1 MNNKLHFDLIQK
13 ELDFYLRLKK
23 NHDSLWSKRLSIWI
37 KKIVDE
43 NGKVRKD
50 VLINFR
56 KYSTLLSE
64 IPNSKKNYFFN
75 LIYQFVRASGNRYSA
90 EETLNNFKS
99 SSNYSNLK
107 NTKLSLVGNPGFYYT
122 KEGYI
127 YNERFLRHLRNIE
140 NIENKILIKNNPILK
155 IVDIGGGYCQFG
167 EMIKRKIGNVKVTTV
182 DFYEQLILGYFYLLE
197 NFPKVKICPMSK
209 IMSTEKIDNNF
220 INSYDFVL
228 IPVEY
233 FKKIEKC
240 DFDLL
245 TNFSSFGEMPNAVFK
260 EYLSSDI
267 FKKIN
272 FFYTVNRLDSWPDYN
287 NGISVIDYLVDRFQ
301 PIHFKVSPI
310 WTNYYVS
317 YTSFFKPIKKAF
329 KSRNFE
335 FIGKS
340 ENR

>member
-1 MNNKLHFDLIQK
+1 MSNKLHFDLIQK
-13 ELDFYLRLKK
+13 ELDFYLRFKK
-23 NHDSLWSKRLSIWI
+23 NHKSLWSKRLSIWI
-37 KKIVDE
+37 KKIVGK

-50 VLINFR
+50 VLTNFR
-56 KYSTLLSE
+56 KYSTFLSE

-75 LIYQFVRASGNRYSA
+75 LIYQFIRANGNKYSA
-90 EETLNNFKS
+90 QETLSNFKS
-99 SSNYSNLK
+99 FSNYSNLK
-107 NTKLSLVGNPGFYYT
+107 NSKLSLIGNPGFYYT
-122 KEGYI
+122 KEGYK

-140 NIENKILIKNNPILK
+140 NIENKILNKNNSISR

-167 EMIKRKIGNVKVTTV
+167 EMIKRKFGDVKVTTV
-182 DFYEQLILGYFYLLE
+182 DFHEQLILGYYYLLE
-197 NFPKVKICPMSK
+197 NFPKKKICPMSK
-209 IMSTEKIDNNF
+209 IMTTEKIDNNF
-220 INSYDFVL
+220 IDSYDFIL

-245 TNFSSFGEMPNAVFK
+245 TNFSSFGEMPNEVFK
-260 EYLSSDI
+260 GYLNSEI
-267 FKKIN
+267 FNRVN
-272 FFYTVNRLDSWPDYN
+272 FFYTVNRLDSWPDYK
-287 NGISVIDYLVDRFQ
+287 NGISVIDYLLDSFQ

-317 YTSFFKPIKKAF
+317 YTSYLKPIKKAF

-335 FIGKS
+335 FIGKN